1 MTHTHGK
8 AGISAT
14 GAPEQ
19 MPEAAAGHTLTRR
32 GMAGGLLVILSLV
45 ILFLP
50 SPYVIETPGPT
61 QDVLGRSGSTEVVSV
76 KGGQTYTGSGK
87 LLLTTINAGG
97 LPGSM
102 VTNMEALLG
111 WANPKAMVVPREAII
126 PEGMTAD
133 EYRKQEASDMSGSQ
147 DAAAKAAISF
157 LKAKGYQTDGIEIT
171 MHVDDIGGPS
181 AGMMYALGAIDKLT
195 PEDETG
201 GRTIAGTGT
210 IDEKGAVGAIGGIN
224 LKLMGAK
231 RDGATW
237 FLAPKANCSQ
247 VAGHVPDGLRD
258 VQVETLDQAYKAVVE
273 IGHGRGED
281 LPRCTV
287 DSSSPSK

>member
-1 MTHTHGK
+1 M
-8 AGISAT
+8 
-14 GAPEQ
+14 
-19 MPEAAAGHTLTRR
+19 LTRR

-76 KGGQTYTGSGK
+76 KGGETHTGSGK

-157 LKAKGYQTDGIEIT
+157 LQAKGYQTDGIEIT

-237 FLAPKANCSQ
+237 FLVPKANCSQ

>member
-19 MPEAAAGHTLTRR
+19 MPEAAAGHMLTRR
-32 GMAGGLLVILSLV
+32 GMVGGLLVILSLV

-76 KGGQTYTGSGK
+76 KGGQTHTGSGK

-195 PEDETG
+195 FEDETG

-224 LKLMGAK
+224 LKLLGAK

-258 VQVETLDQAYKAVVE
+258 VQVETLDQAYKAIVE
-273 IGHGRGED
+273 IGQGRGEG